1 LSIPK
6 IDGYKILEPLGQG
19 GMATV
24 YLAIQENFD
33 REVALKIMSHKL
45 LTDPSFGDRFLR
57 EAKIVAQLSHQ
68 HIVPVYD
75 VGAQDDNH
83 YIAMEKL
90 PNGDLEDKLKVGL
103 PLTDCF
109 VVIKQMAMA
118 LDYAANKGYIH
129 RDIKPEN
136 ILFREDGSAVLSD
149 FGIARSTNS
158 DSQMTQAGTVV
169 GTPHYM
175 APEQAQGLELDGRA
189 DLYALGVILYEMLS
203 GHVPYDAESAV
214 SIGIKHITEPVPTLD
229 PDLAEFQDFIDTAL
243 AKDPDDRFQT
253 GSEMIEALQDLE
265 NNLKGGTQVISA
277 EHAKKLAAAVKAGK
291 KPGQA
296 AVRRGTKSTPTQQ
309 SYSKTS
315 AIIIA
320 FILISLLSVGGW
332 FYFEQHNA
340 EKIELA
346 KQQKIDADNVKQI
359 ELRDGKV
366 LTLLTAAKQDID
378 EGRIAQPSGNNAVE
392 KFQQVL
398 VISPGN
404 VSAKRGLVSAGDKL
418 ILMADKAIAAK
429 DTSTAQK
436 YLKAAQA
443 LNPNNISLDVTRRA
457 FTSLLDEIAADK
469 KSAQLL
475 KVQRQAEAQRMAD
488 QKRFAAQ
495 RASAAKQATVSQPT
509 VDKNSAVYA
518 REVASLIRQR
528 EYNKADTELKKLKKT
543 DPNYVEIPLLEN
555 QLFSGLDRLDQSNS
569 VLDEAESLV
578 ETEYKKPGVFGSNR
592 STLGALKATYTMIQA
607 ARGID
612 PGNPRVGKQLLSLED
627 KYILVV
633 EMHSNNKDY
642 GDAEEFL
649 KDAIKMRFPDDRIEK
664 LQDTVKAMKFKS
676 TRPTG
681 IF

>member
-1 LSIPK
+1 LSDLK
-6 IDGYKILEPLGQG
+6 IDGYKILGPLGQG

-24 YLAIQENFD
+24 YLAVQENFD
-33 REVALKIMSHKL
+33 REVALKVMSHKL
-45 LTDPSFGDRFLR
+45 LADPSFGDRFLR

-90 PNGDLEDKLKVGL
+90 PNGDLEDKLKEGL

-118 LDYAANKGYIH
+118 LDYAVSKGYIH

-149 FGIARSTNS
+149 FGIARSTTT

-189 DLYALGVILYEMLS
+189 DLYALGVIFYEMLS
-203 GHVPYDAESAV
+203 GHVPFDAESAV

-229 PDLAEFQDFIDTAL
+229 PDLAEFQDFVDTVL
-243 AKDPDDRFQT
+243 AKDPDDRYQT
-253 GSEMIEALQDLE
+253 GAELIAALNDLE

-291 KPGQA
+291 KPGQTS
-296 AVRRGTKSTPTQQ
+296 VRRGTKSAPKQQ
-309 SYSKTS
+309 SSSKTP
-315 AIIIA
+315 AIVIA
-320 FILISLLSVGGW
+320 VILVGLLGAGGW
-332 FYFEQHNA
+332 FYFEQQQA

-346 KQQKIDADNVKQI
+346 KQQKIEAESTKKRQ
-359 ELRDGKV
+359 
-366 LTLLTAAKQDID
+366 LLESEVSKLLAAAKQDVD
-378 EGRIAQPSGNNAVE
+378 EGRLAQPSGNNAVE

-398 VISPGN
+398 AMTPDN
-404 VSAKRGLVSAGDKL
+404 VSAIRGLVSAGDKL

-429 DTSTAQK
+429 DPKAAQK
-436 YLKAAQA
+436 HLKAAQVLA
-443 LNPNNISLDVTRRA
+443 PNNISLDVTRRA
-457 FTSLLDEIAADK
+457 FTSLLDELAADK
-469 KSAQLL
+469 KSAQLA
-475 KVQRQAEAQRMAD
+475 QAQQQAEARRMAE
-488 QKRFAAQ
+488 QKRLAAQ
-495 RASAAKQATVSQPT
+495 RASAPKQTVAPRPT
-509 VDKNSAVYA
+509 VGKNSAVYA

-528 EYNKADTELKKLKKT
+528 EYDKADAELKKLKKT

-569 VLDEAESLV
+569 VLDEAQSLV
-578 ETEYKKPGVFGSNR
+578 DTEYKKPGVFGSNR

-612 PGNPRVGKQLLSLED
+612 PGNPRVSKQLLSLED

-664 LQDTVKAMKFKS
+664 LQDKVKAMKFKS

>member
-1 LSIPK
+1 MSDLK
-6 IDGYKILEPLGQG
+6 IDGYKILGPLGQG

-24 YLAIQENFD
+24 YLAVQENFD
-33 REVALKIMSHKL
+33 REVALKVMSHKL
-45 LTDPSFGDRFLR
+45 LADPSFGDRFLR

-90 PNGDLEDKLKVGL
+90 PNGDLEDKLKEGL

-109 VVIKQMAMA
+109 VVIKQMALA
-118 LDYAANKGYIH
+118 LDYAVGKGYIH

-149 FGIARSTNS
+149 FGIARSTTS

-189 DLYALGVILYEMLS
+189 DLYALGVIFYEMLS
-203 GHVPYDAESAV
+203 GHVPFDAESAV

-229 PDLAEFQDFIDTAL
+229 PDLAEFQDFVDTVL
-243 AKDPDDRFQT
+243 AKDPDDRYQT
-253 GSEMIEALQDLE
+253 GAELIAALNDLE

-291 KPGQA
+291 KPGQT
-296 AVRRGTKSTPTQQ
+296 AVRRGTKSAPIQQ
-309 SYSKTS
+309 ASSKMP
-315 AIIIA
+315 IIVIA
-320 FILISLLSVGGW
+320 VILTGLLGVGGW
-332 FYFEQHNA
+332 YVYEQQQA
-340 EKIELA
+340 EQFELA
-346 KQQKIDADNVKQI
+346 KQQKIDADSARERALLESKMS
-359 ELRDGKV
+359 ELLAG
-366 LTLLTAAKQDID
+366 AKQDID
-378 EGRIAQPSGNNAVE
+378 EGRLAQPSGNNAVE

-398 VISPGN
+398 AMSPDN
-404 VSAKRGLVSAGDKL
+404 TIAKRGLVSAGDKL

-429 DTSTAQK
+429 DTEAAQK
-436 YLKAAQA
+436 HLKAAQA
-443 LNPNNISLDVTRRA
+443 LAPNNISLDVTRRA
-457 FTSLLDEIAADK
+457 FTGLLDEIDADK
-469 KSAQLL
+469 KSAQLA
-475 KVQRQAEAQRMAD
+475 QAQQQAQAQRMAD
-488 QKRFAAQ
+488 QKRLAVQ
-495 RASAAKQATVSQPT
+495 RASAPKQVVAPRPT
-509 VDKNSAVYA
+509 VGKNSAVYA

-528 EYNKADTELKKLKKT
+528 EYDKADTELKKLKKT

-569 VLDEAESLV
+569 VLDEAQSLV
-578 ETEYKKPGVFGSNR
+578 DTEYKKPGVFGSNR

-612 PGNPRVGKQLLSLED
+612 PGNPRVSKQLLSLED
-627 KYILVV
+627 KYIVVV

-664 LQDTVKAMKFKS
+664 LQDKVKAMKFKS